1 LSLITAELGGNDII
15 TYICSA
21 NRKIYSNQ
29 SGNILHV
36 LLVNHIRRAFVVPQL
51 SRTHPAAKGSRV
63 QLTRT
68 RGLARLIPSPALSL
82 SNIAEWDTIHTDP
95 SDFPPAPMDTPYES
109 SEPSVNSD
117 IPSSDDNDF
126 VSSALNAPINC
137 DKALPPMPRPSLEE
151 EAPDDTAYGDS
162 GREDEFDRQSTR
174 SWMDMDS
181 GSDTDDTGEHPLIE
195 CWQPQTHG
203 DVRRVICV
211 AVNQNHMCLFW
222 V

>member
-1 LSLITAELGGNDII
+1 MILRIFVRQTENFIPISRGTYYTSDSLT
-15 TYICSA
+15 TS
-21 NRKIYSNQ
+21 
-29 SGNILHV
+29 V
-36 LLVNHIRRAFVVPQL
+36 VVPQL

-68 RGLARLIPSPALSL
+68 RGLVRLIPSPTPSL
-82 SNIAEWDTIHTDP
+82 FNIAEWDTIHTDP

-109 SEPSVNSD
+109 SEPSANSD

-137 DKALPPMPRPSLEE
+137 NKALPPMPRPSLEE

-174 SWMDMDS
+174 SWMDIDS

-195 CWQPQTHG
+195 WMLAAPDAWRCAQG
-203 DVRRVICV
+203 
-211 AVNQNHMCLFW
+211 HMCCG
-222 V
+222 